1 MKQTIFENKQRA
13 EELLQEAIRIWRSSD
28 HPDQLEGIEQDPV
41 FSLLLTALAYQS
53 NELENDLDQMKSDV
67 LEEFSKMLIPYE
79 IGHAIPATAVV
90 QASLQSGI
98 PSMEITQ
105 DHVFTLT
112 DTEAH
117 FIPLLRTRVLNANIR
132 SIVRMDGR
140 RWKVSL
146 KFDGPVTD
154 LTGLSFVVK
163 NRSFKDLKV
172 TVKGQILPLV
182 SPWEF
187 SELPLSPCFDI
198 DTVLYNGSQTYNASV
213 SCLDL
218 FARQN
223 VRIYCVKSHQ
233 HRKIIPEETESVDL
247 VFEFSGIKD
256 DFVFDKDNLILNSII
271 LVNAEVRTADLSS
284 NTPIVRVAGFQ
295 SIGTEVDSTSQQFL
309 HMLRPSTD
317 QIFGQ
322 FPVEVRKMSA
332 DRFNQGRLVVLL
344 NTLISRYYTDFYAF
358 QSLREE
364 ANDKV
369 IYSLIE
375 TLTRMRDAA
384 RSNVEERIPGVY
396 LMLNPRAADFRN
408 DVSLSLSYVTTLGSA
423 VNDQLSDDSTFQPP
437 AGFSNTSVRL
447 IATPVP
453 GSDEVRDQL
462 EEASLSRYYMITNDR
477 LVTPSDMKLFCY
489 MELMTRYGITRQMV
503 KSITVSHRQQQDR
516 LQAGYE
522 ILVEILLNENAFIR
536 RGFEEK
542 IPQAETLMQAMMSV
556 RSTNIYPIQVTITID
571 KTEKSELNN

>member
-1 MKQTIFENKQRA
+1 MKQTIFENKQKA
-13 EELLQEAIRIWRSSD
+13 EELLNEAIRIWRSTD

-41 FSLLLTALAYQS
+41 FSLLLTALAYLS
-53 NELENDLDQMKSDV
+53 NELEKELDQMKTEV
-67 LEEFSKMLIPYE
+67 LDEFSQMLTPYE
-79 IGHAIPATAVV
+79 VGHAIPATAIV
-90 QASLQSGI
+90 QASLQPGL
-98 PSMEITQ
+98 SMMELTQ
-105 DHVFTLT
+105 EHIFTLT
-112 DTEAH
+112 DTEAT
-117 FIPLLRTRVLNANIR
+117 FIPLLKTRVYNASIR
-132 SIVRMDGR
+132 SVVRMDGR

-146 KFDGPVTD
+146 KFENPISE
-154 LTGLSFVVK
+154 LSGLCFVVK
-163 NRSFKDLKV
+163 NHSFKDLKV
-172 TVKGQILPLV
+172 SVKGHILPLV

-198 DTVLYNGSQTYNASV
+198 DTVLYNGNQTYNAAV

-223 VRIYCVKSHQ
+223 VRMYCVKNDKSFAA
-233 HRKIIPEETESVDL
+233 EAEAVDL

-256 DFVFDKDNLILNSII
+256 DFVFDKNNLILNSII

-284 NTPIVRVAGFQ
+284 SNPIVRVAGYQ
-295 SIGTEVDSTSQQFL
+295 SLGTEIGSASPQFL

-317 QIFGQ
+317 QIFRQ
-322 FPVEVRKMSA
+322 FPIEVRKMSA

-358 QSLREE
+358 MSLREE

-384 RSNVEERIPGVY
+384 RANAEERIPGVY

-408 DVSLSLSYVTTLGSA
+408 DVSLSLTYVTTLGSY
-423 VNDQLSDDSTFQPP
+423 VNNQLSDNSTFQPP
-437 AGFSNTSVRL
+437 AGFNNASVQL
-447 IATPVP
+447 IATPMH
-453 GSDEVRDQL
+453 GSDEVRDEL

-477 LVTPSDMKLFCY
+477 LVTPADMKLFCY
-489 MELMTRYGITRQMV
+489 TELMTRYGITRQMV
-503 KSITVSHRQQQDR
+503 KSITVSHRLQQDR
-516 LQAGYE
+516 WEAGYE
-522 ILVEILLNENAFIR
+522 ILVEIVLNENSFIR

-542 IPQAETLMQAMMSV
+542 IPQAEILMQAMMSV
-556 RSTNIYPIQVTITID
+556 RSTNIYPIQVTIMI
-571 KTEKSELNN
+571 EKSEK

>member
-53 NELENDLDQMKSDV
+53 NELENELDQMKGDV
-67 LEEFSKMLIPYE
+67 LEEFSKMLTPYE
-79 IGHAIPATAVV
+79 IGHAIPATAVI
-90 QASLQSGI
+90 QATLQSGI
-98 PSMEITQ
+98 PSMELTPE
-105 DHVFTLT
+105 HVFTLT
-112 DTEAH
+112 DTEAR
-117 FIPLLRTRVLNANIR
+117 FIPLLKTHVFNATIR

-146 KFDGPVTD
+146 KFDSPITD
-154 LTGLSFVVK
+154 LSGLSFVVK

-172 TVKGQILPLV
+172 TIKGQILPIV

-198 DTVLYNGSQTYNASV
+198 DTVLYNGSQTVNASV

-223 VRIYCVKSHQ
+223 VRMYCVKNHL
-233 HRKIIPEETESVDL
+233 HNKTLP
-247 VFEFSGIKD
+247 
-256 DFVFDKDNLILNSII
+256 
-271 LVNAEVRTADLSS
+271 AEIENIDMVADLSS
-284 NTPIVRVAGFQ
+284 STPIVRVAGFQ

-322 FPVEVRKMSA
+322 FPIEVRKMSA

-384 RSNVEERIPGVY
+384 RANAEERIPGVY

-408 DVSLSLSYVTTLGSA
+408 DISLSVSYVTTLGSA
-423 VNDQLSDDSTFQPP
+423 INGQLSDSSTFQPP
-437 AGFSNTSVRL
+437 AGFNNTSVRL

-477 LVTPSDMKLFCY
+477 LVTPADMKLFCY

-522 ILVEILLNENAFIR
+522 ILVEILLNENTFIR

-571 KTEKSELNN
+571 KSEK

>member
-53 NELENDLDQMKSDV
+53 NELENDLDQMKSEI
-67 LEEFSKMLIPYE
+67 LEEFSRMLVPYE

-90 QASLQSGI
+90 QASLQ
-98 PSMEITQ
+98 PSLSNLELTQ
-105 DHVFTLT
+105 EHIFTLA
-112 DTEAH
+112 DTEAT
-117 FIPLLRTRVLNANIR
+117 FIPLLKTRVLNVSIR

-146 KFDGPVTD
+146 KSDNPISD
-154 LTGLSFVVK
+154 LSGLSFVVK

-172 TVKGQILPLV
+172 TVKGHILPIV

-198 DTVLYNGSQTYNASV
+198 DTVLYNGTQTYNAAV

-223 VRIYCVKSHQ
+223 IRMYHVKSHQ
-233 HRKIIPEETESVDL
+233 ANKILPTETDSIDL

-271 LVNAEVRTADLSS
+271 LVNAEVHTADLTSS
-284 NTPIVRVAGFQ
+284 TPIVRVAGYQ
-295 SIGTEVDSTSQQFL
+295 SLGNEVDSSSQQFL
-309 HMLRPSTD
+309 HMLRPSSD
-317 QIFGQ
+317 QIFGH

-369 IYSLIE
+369 MYSLIE

-384 RSNVEERIPGVY
+384 RANVEERIPGVY
-396 LMLNPRAADFRN
+396 LMLNPRAADIRK
-408 DVSLSLSYVTTLGSA
+408 DVSLSLTYVTTLGSA
-423 VNDQLSDDSTFQPP
+423 INGQLSDNSTFLPP
-437 AGFSNTSVRL
+437 AGFTNNSVRQ

-477 LVTPSDMKLFCY
+477 LVTAADIKLFCY

-516 LQAGYE
+516 WEAGYE
-522 ILVEILLNENAFIR
+522 ILVEIVLNENTFIR

-542 IPQAETLMQAMMSV
+542 IPQAETLMQAMISV
-556 RSTNIYPIQVTITID
+556 RSANIYPIQVTITID
-571 KTEKSELNN
+571 KQQL

>member
-1 MKQTIFENKQRA
+1 M
-13 EELLQEAIRIWRSSD
+13 QEAIRIWRSSD

-53 NELENDLDQMKSDV
+53 NELENDLDHMKAEV
-67 LEEFSKMLIPYE
+67 LEEFSRMLVPYE
-79 IGHAIPATAVV
+79 VGHAIPATAVV
-90 QASLQSGI
+90 QATLQSGLS
-98 PSMEITQ
+98 SMELTQ
-105 DHVFTLT
+105 EHIFTLT
-112 DTEAH
+112 DTEAS
-117 FIPLLRTRVLNANIR
+117 FIPLLRTRVLNATIR

-146 KFDGPVTD
+146 KFDSPITD
-154 LTGLSFVVK
+154 LSGLCFVVK

-172 TVKGQILPLV
+172 TVKGHILPIV

-198 DTVLYNGSQTYNASV
+198 DTVLYNGTQTYNAAV

-223 VRIYCVKSHQ
+223 IRMYCVKSHQ
-233 HRKIIPEETESVDL
+233 PNKILPAETESVDL

-256 DFVFDKDNLILNSII
+256 DFVFDRDNLILNSII
-271 LVNAEVRTADLSS
+271 LVNAEVHTADLTS

-295 SIGTEVDSTSQQFL
+295 SLGSEVDSSSQQFL
-309 HMLRPSTD
+309 HMLRPSSD

-364 ANDKV
+364 ASDKV

-384 RSNVEERIPGVY
+384 RANAEERIPGVY
-396 LMLNPRAADFRN
+396 LMLNPRAADIRN
-408 DVSLSLSYVTTLGSA
+408 DVSLSLTYVTTLGSA
-423 VNDQLSDDSTFQPP
+423 INGQLSDNSTFQPP
-437 AGFSNTSVRL
+437 AGFNNASVRL
-447 IATPVP
+447 IGTPVP

-477 LVTPSDMKLFCY
+477 LVTPADMKLFCY

-516 LQAGYE
+516 WEAGYE
-522 ILVEILLNENAFIR
+522 ILVEIILNENTFIR

-542 IPQAETLMQAMMSV
+542 IPQAETLMQAMISV
-556 RSTNIYPIQVTITID
+556 RSANIYPVQVTITID
-571 KTEKSELNN
+571 KQQS

>member
-13 EELLQEAIRIWRSSD
+13 EELMQEAIRIWRSSD

-53 NELENDLDQMKSDV
+53 NELENDLDQMKAEV
-67 LEEFSKMLIPYE
+67 LEEFSRMLVPYE

-90 QASLQSGI
+90 QASLQPGLS
-98 PSMEITQ
+98 SLELTQ
-105 DHVFTLT
+105 EHIFTLT
-112 DTEAH
+112 DTEAT
-117 FIPLLRTRVLNANIR
+117 FIPLLRTRVFNATIR

-146 KFDGPVTD
+146 KSDNPISD
-154 LTGLSFVVK
+154 LSGLCFVVK

-172 TVKGQILPLV
+172 TIKGQILPIV

-198 DTVLYNGSQTYNASV
+198 DTVLYNGSQTYNAAV

-223 VRIYCVKSHQ
+223 IRMYYVKNHQ
-233 HRKIIPEETESVDL
+233 ANKILPTETESVDL

-256 DFVFDKDNLILNSII
+256 DFVFDKDNLILNSIM
-271 LVNAEVRTADLSS
+271 LVNAEVHTADLTSH
-284 NTPIVRVAGFQ
+284 TPIVRVAGYQ
-295 SIGTEVDSTSQQFL
+295 SLGNEVDSSGQQFL
-309 HMLRPSTD
+309 HMLRPSSD
-317 QIFGQ
+317 QIFSH

-369 IYSLIE
+369 MYSLIE

-384 RSNVEERIPGVY
+384 RANAEERIPGVY
-396 LMLNPRAADFRN
+396 LMLNPRATDIRN
-408 DVSLSLSYVTTLGSA
+408 DVSLSLTYVTTLGSA
-423 VNDQLSDDSTFQPP
+423 INAQLSDNSTFQPP
-437 AGFSNTSVRL
+437 AGFSNNLVRL

-462 EEASLSRYYMITNDR
+462 EEAALSRYYMITNDR
-477 LVTPSDMKLFCY
+477 LVTPADIKLFCY

-516 LQAGYE
+516 WEAGFE
-522 ILVEILLNENAFIR
+522 ILVEIILNENAFIR
-536 RGFEEK
+536 RGFEDK

-556 RSTNIYPIQVTITID
+556 RSANIYPIQVTITID
-571 KTEKSELNN
+571 KQQS

>member
-13 EELLQEAIRIWRSSD
+13 EELMQEAIRIWRSSD

-53 NELENDLDQMKSDV
+53 NELENDLDHMKAEV
-67 LEEFSKMLIPYE
+67 LEEFSRMLVPYE
-79 IGHAIPATAVV
+79 VGHAIPATAVV
-90 QASLQSGI
+90 QATLQSGLS
-98 PSMEITQ
+98 SMELTQ
-105 DHVFTLT
+105 EHIFTLT
-112 DTEAH
+112 DTEAS
-117 FIPLLRTRVLNANIR
+117 FIPLLRTRVLNATIR

-146 KFDGPVTD
+146 KFDSPITD
-154 LTGLSFVVK
+154 LSGLCFVVK

-172 TVKGQILPLV
+172 TVKGHILPIV

-198 DTVLYNGSQTYNASV
+198 DTVLYNGTQTYNAAV

-223 VRIYCVKSHQ
+223 IRMYCVKSHQ
-233 HRKIIPEETESVDL
+233 PNKILPAETESVDL

-256 DFVFDKDNLILNSII
+256 DFVFDRDNLILNSII
-271 LVNAEVRTADLSS
+271 LVNAEVHTADLTS

-295 SIGTEVDSTSQQFL
+295 SLGSEVDSSSQQFL
-309 HMLRPSTD
+309 HMLRPSSD

-364 ANDKV
+364 ASDKV

-384 RSNVEERIPGVY
+384 RANAEERIPGVY
-396 LMLNPRAADFRN
+396 LMLNPRAADIRN
-408 DVSLSLSYVTTLGSA
+408 DVSLSLTYVTTLGSA
-423 VNDQLSDDSTFQPP
+423 INGQLSDNSTFQPP
-437 AGFSNTSVRL
+437 AGFNNASVRL
-447 IATPVP
+447 IGTPVP

-477 LVTPSDMKLFCY
+477 LVTPADMMLFCY
-489 MELMTRYGITRQMV
+489 MELMTLYGITRQMV

-516 LQAGYE
+516 WEAGYE
-522 ILVEILLNENAFIR
+522 ILVEIILNENTFIR

-542 IPQAETLMQAMMSV
+542 IPQAETLMQAMISV
-556 RSTNIYPIQVTITID
+556 RSANIYPVQVTITID
-571 KTEKSELNN
+571 KQQS

>member
-1 MKQTIFENKQRA
+1 M
-13 EELLQEAIRIWRSSD
+13 QEAIRIWRSSD

-53 NELENDLDQMKSDV
+53 NELENDLDHMKAEV
-67 LEEFSKMLIPYE
+67 LEEFSRMLVPYE
-79 IGHAIPATAVV
+79 VGHAIPATAVV
-90 QASLQSGI
+90 QATLQSGLS
-98 PSMEITQ
+98 SMELTQ
-105 DHVFTLT
+105 EHIFTLT
-112 DTEAH
+112 DTEAS
-117 FIPLLRTRVLNANIR
+117 FIPLLRTRVLNATIR

-146 KFDGPVTD
+146 KFDSPITD
-154 LTGLSFVVK
+154 LSGLCFVVK

-172 TVKGQILPLV
+172 TVKGHILPIV

-198 DTVLYNGSQTYNASV
+198 DTVLYNGTQTYNAAV

-223 VRIYCVKSHQ
+223 IRMYCVKSHQ
-233 HRKIIPEETESVDL
+233 PNKILPAETESVDL

-256 DFVFDKDNLILNSII
+256 DFVFDRDNLILNSII
-271 LVNAEVRTADLSS
+271 LVNAEVHTADLTS

-295 SIGTEVDSTSQQFL
+295 SLGSEVDSSSQQFL
-309 HMLRPSTD
+309 HMLRPSSD

-364 ANDKV
+364 ASDKV

-384 RSNVEERIPGVY
+384 RANAEERIPGVY
-396 LMLNPRAADFRN
+396 LMLNPRAADIRN
-408 DVSLSLSYVTTLGSA
+408 DVSLSLTYVTTLGSA
-423 VNDQLSDDSTFQPP
+423 INGQLSDNSTFQPP
-437 AGFSNTSVRL
+437 AGFNNASVRL
-447 IATPVP
+447 IGTPVP

-477 LVTPSDMKLFCY
+477 LVTPADMKLFCY

-516 LQAGYE
+516 WEAGYE
-522 ILVEILLNENAFIR
+522 ILVEIILNENTFIR

-542 IPQAETLMQAMMSV
+542 IPQAETLMQAMISV
-556 RSTNIYPIQVTITID
+556 RSANIYPVQVTITID
-571 KTEKSELNN
+571 KQ

>member
-13 EELLQEAIRIWRSSD
+13 EELMQEAIRIWRSSD

-53 NELENDLDQMKSDV
+53 NELENDLDQMKAEV
-67 LEEFSKMLIPYE
+67 LEEFSRMLVPYE

-90 QASLQSGI
+90 QAPLQPGLSSL
-98 PSMEITQ
+98 ELTQ
-105 DHVFTLT
+105 EHIFTLT
-112 DTEAH
+112 DTEAT
-117 FIPLLRTRVLNANIR
+117 FIPLLRTRVFNATIR

-146 KFDGPVTD
+146 KSDNPISD
-154 LTGLSFVVK
+154 LSGLCFVVK

-172 TVKGQILPLV
+172 TIKGQILPIV

-198 DTVLYNGSQTYNASV
+198 DTVLYNGSQTYNAAV

-223 VRIYCVKSHQ
+223 IRMYYVKNHQ
-233 HRKIIPEETESVDL
+233 ANKILPTETESVDL

-256 DFVFDKDNLILNSII
+256 DFVFDKDNLILNSIM
-271 LVNAEVRTADLSS
+271 LVNAEVHTADLTSH
-284 NTPIVRVAGFQ
+284 TPIVRVAGFQ
-295 SIGTEVDSTSQQFL
+295 SLGNEVDSSGQQFL
-309 HMLRPSTD
+309 HMLRPSSD
-317 QIFGQ
+317 QIFSH

-369 IYSLIE
+369 MYSLIE

-384 RSNVEERIPGVY
+384 RANAEERIPGVY
-396 LMLNPRAADFRN
+396 LMLNPRATDIRN
-408 DVSLSLSYVTTLGSA
+408 DVSLSLTYVTTLGSA
-423 VNDQLSDDSTFQPP
+423 INAQLSDNSTFQPP
-437 AGFSNTSVRL
+437 AGFSNNLVRL

-462 EEASLSRYYMITNDR
+462 EEAALSRYYMITNDR
-477 LVTPSDMKLFCY
+477 LVTPADIKLFCY

-516 LQAGYE
+516 WEAGFE
-522 ILVEILLNENAFIR
+522 ILVEIILNENAFIR
-536 RGFEEK
+536 RGFEDK

-556 RSTNIYPIQVTITID
+556 RSANIYPIQVTITID
-571 KTEKSELNN
+571 KQQS

>member
-13 EELLQEAIRIWRSSD
+13 EELMREAIRIWRSSD

-53 NELENDLDQMKSDV
+53 NELENDLDQMKAEV
-67 LEEFSKMLIPYE
+67 LEEFSRMLVPYE

-90 QASLQSGI
+90 QASLQPGLS
-98 PSMEITQ
+98 SLELTQ
-105 DHVFTLT
+105 EHIFTLT
-112 DTEAH
+112 DTEAT
-117 FIPLLRTRVLNANIR
+117 FIPLLRTRVFNATIR

-146 KFDGPVTD
+146 KSDNPISD
-154 LTGLSFVVK
+154 LSGLCFVVK

-172 TVKGQILPLV
+172 TIKGQILPIV

-198 DTVLYNGSQTYNASV
+198 DTVLYNGSQTYNAAV

-223 VRIYCVKSHQ
+223 IRMYYVKNHQ
-233 HRKIIPEETESVDL
+233 ANKILPTETESVDL

-256 DFVFDKDNLILNSII
+256 DFVFDKDNLILNSIM
-271 LVNAEVRTADLSS
+271 LVNAEVHTADLTSH
-284 NTPIVRVAGFQ
+284 TPIVRVAGYQ
-295 SIGTEVDSTSQQFL
+295 SLGNEVDSSGQQFL
-309 HMLRPSTD
+309 HMLRPSSD
-317 QIFGQ
+317 QIFGN

-369 IYSLIE
+369 MYSLIE

-384 RSNVEERIPGVY
+384 RANAEERIPGVY
-396 LMLNPRAADFRN
+396 LMLNPRATDIRN
-408 DVSLSLSYVTTLGSA
+408 DVSLSLTYVTTLGSA
-423 VNDQLSDDSTFQPP
+423 INAQLSDNSTFQPP
-437 AGFSNTSVRL
+437 AGFSNNLVRL

-462 EEASLSRYYMITNDR
+462 EEAALSRYYMITNDR
-477 LVTPSDMKLFCY
+477 LVTPADIKLFCY

-516 LQAGYE
+516 WEAGFE
-522 ILVEILLNENAFIR
+522 ILVEIILNENAFIR
-536 RGFEEK
+536 RGFEDK

-556 RSTNIYPIQVTITID
+556 RSANIYPIQVTITID
-571 KTEKSELNN
+571 KQQS

>member
-13 EELLQEAIRIWRSSD
+13 EELMQEAIRIWRSSD

-53 NELENDLDQMKSDV
+53 NELENDLDHMKAEV
-67 LEEFSKMLIPYE
+67 LEEFSRMLVPYE
-79 IGHAIPATAVV
+79 VGHAIPATAVV
-90 QASLQSGI
+90 QATLQSGLS
-98 PSMEITQ
+98 SMELTQ
-105 DHVFTLT
+105 EHIFTLT
-112 DTEAH
+112 DTEAS
-117 FIPLLRTRVLNANIR
+117 FIPLLRTRVLNATIR

-146 KFDGPVTD
+146 KFDSPITD
-154 LTGLSFVVK
+154 LSGLSFVVK

-172 TVKGQILPLV
+172 TVKGHILPIV

-198 DTVLYNGSQTYNASV
+198 DTVLYNGTQTYNAAV

-223 VRIYCVKSHQ
+223 IRMYCVKSHQ
-233 HRKIIPEETESVDL
+233 PNKILPAETESVDL

-256 DFVFDKDNLILNSII
+256 DFVFDRDNLILNSII
-271 LVNAEVRTADLSS
+271 LVNAEVHTADLTS

-295 SIGTEVDSTSQQFL
+295 SLGSEVDSSSQQFL
-309 HMLRPSTD
+309 HMLRPSSD

-364 ANDKV
+364 ASDKV

-384 RSNVEERIPGVY
+384 RANAEERIPGVY
-396 LMLNPRAADFRN
+396 LMLNPRAADIRN
-408 DVSLSLSYVTTLGSA
+408 DVSLSLTYVTTLGSA
-423 VNDQLSDDSTFQPP
+423 INGQLSDNSTFQPP
-437 AGFSNTSVRL
+437 AGFNNASVRL
-447 IATPVP
+447 IGTPVP

-477 LVTPSDMKLFCY
+477 LVTPADMKLFCY

-516 LQAGYE
+516 WEAGYE
-522 ILVEILLNENAFIR
+522 ILVEIILNENTFIR

-542 IPQAETLMQAMMSV
+542 IPQAETLMQAMISV
-556 RSTNIYPIQVTITID
+556 RSANIYPVQVTITID
-571 KTEKSELNN
+571 KQ

>member
-1 MKQTIFENKQRA
+1 MK
-13 EELLQEAIRIWRSSD
+13 
-28 HPDQLEGIEQDPV
+28 G
-41 FSLLLTALAYQS
+41 
-53 NELENDLDQMKSDV
+53 DV
-67 LEEFSKMLIPYE
+67 LEEFSKMLTPYE
-79 IGHAIPATAVV
+79 IGHAIPATAVI
-90 QASLQSGI
+90 QATLQSGI
-98 PSMEITQ
+98 PSMELTPE
-105 DHVFTLT
+105 HVFTLT
-112 DTEAH
+112 DTEAR
-117 FIPLLRTRVLNANIR
+117 FIPLLKTHVFNATIR

-146 KFDGPVTD
+146 KFDSPITD
-154 LTGLSFVVK
+154 LSGLSFVVK

-172 TVKGQILPLV
+172 TIKGQILPIV

-198 DTVLYNGSQTYNASV
+198 DTVLYNGSQTVNASV

-223 VRIYCVKSHQ
+223 VRMYCVKNHL
-233 HRKIIPEETESVDL
+233 HNKTLPAEIENIDM

-271 LVNAEVRTADLSS
+271 LVNAEVHTADLSS
-284 NTPIVRVAGFQ
+284 STPIVRVAGFQ

-322 FPVEVRKMSA
+322 FPIEVRKMSA

-384 RSNVEERIPGVY
+384 RANAEERIPGVY

-408 DVSLSLSYVTTLGSA
+408 DISLSVSYVTTLGSA
-423 VNDQLSDDSTFQPP
+423 INGQLSDSSTFQPP
-437 AGFSNTSVRL
+437 AGFNNTSVRL

-477 LVTPSDMKLFCY
+477 LVTPADMKLFCY

-522 ILVEILLNENAFIR
+522 ILVEILLNENTFIR

-571 KTEKSELNN
+571 KSEK

>member
-13 EELLQEAIRIWRSSD
+13 EELMQEAIRIWRSSD

-53 NELENDLDQMKSDV
+53 NELENDLDHMKAEV
-67 LEEFSKMLIPYE
+67 LEEFSRMLVPYE
-79 IGHAIPATAVV
+79 VGHAIPATAVV
-90 QASLQSGI
+90 QATLQSGLS
-98 PSMEITQ
+98 SMELTQ
-105 DHVFTLT
+105 EHIFTLT
-112 DTEAH
+112 DTEAS
-117 FIPLLRTRVLNANIR
+117 FIPLLRTRVLNATIR

-146 KFDGPVTD
+146 KFDSPITD
-154 LTGLSFVVK
+154 LSGLCFVVK

-172 TVKGQILPLV
+172 TVKGHILPIV

-198 DTVLYNGSQTYNASV
+198 DTVLYNGTQTYNAAV

-223 VRIYCVKSHQ
+223 IRMYCVKSHQ
-233 HRKIIPEETESVDL
+233 PNKILPAETESVDL

-256 DFVFDKDNLILNSII
+256 DFVFDRDNLILNSII
-271 LVNAEVRTADLSS
+271 LVNAEVHTADLTS

-295 SIGTEVDSTSQQFL
+295 SLGSEVDSSSQQFL
-309 HMLRPSTD
+309 HMLRPSSD

-364 ANDKV
+364 ASDKV

-384 RSNVEERIPGVY
+384 RANAEERIPGVY
-396 LMLNPRAADFRN
+396 LMLNPRAADIRN
-408 DVSLSLSYVTTLGSA
+408 DVSLSLTYVTTLGSA
-423 VNDQLSDDSTFQPP
+423 INGQLSDNSTFQPP
-437 AGFSNTSVRL
+437 AGFNNASVRL
-447 IATPVP
+447 IGTPVP

-462 EEASLSRYYMITNDR
+462 
-477 LVTPSDMKLFCY
+477 LFCY

-516 LQAGYE
+516 WEAGYE
-522 ILVEILLNENAFIR
+522 ILVEIILNENTFIR

-542 IPQAETLMQAMMSV
+542 IPQAETLMQAMISV
-556 RSTNIYPIQVTITID
+556 RSANIYPVQVTITID
-571 KTEKSELNN
+571 KQQS

>member
-13 EELLQEAIRIWRSSD
+13 EELMREAIRIWRSSD

-53 NELENDLDQMKSDV
+53 NELENDLDQMKAEV
-67 LEEFSKMLIPYE
+67 LEEFSRMLVPYE

-90 QASLQSGI
+90 QASLQPGLS
-98 PSMEITQ
+98 SLELTQ
-105 DHVFTLT
+105 EHIFTLT
-112 DTEAH
+112 DTEAT
-117 FIPLLRTRVLNANIR
+117 FIPLLRTRVFNATIR
-132 SIVRMDGR
+132 SFVRMDGR

-146 KFDGPVTD
+146 KSDNPISD
-154 LTGLSFVVK
+154 LSGLCFVVK

-172 TVKGQILPLV
+172 TIKGQILPIV

-198 DTVLYNGSQTYNASV
+198 DTVLYNGSQTYNAAV

-223 VRIYCVKSHQ
+223 IRMYYVKNHQ
-233 HRKIIPEETESVDL
+233 ANKILPTETESVDL

-256 DFVFDKDNLILNSII
+256 DFVFDKDNLILNSIM
-271 LVNAEVRTADLSS
+271 LVNAEVHTADLTSH
-284 NTPIVRVAGFQ
+284 TPIVRVAGYQ
-295 SIGTEVDSTSQQFL
+295 SLGNEVDSSGQQFL
-309 HMLRPSTD
+309 HMLRPSSD
-317 QIFGQ
+317 QIFSH

-369 IYSLIE
+369 MYSLIE

-384 RSNVEERIPGVY
+384 RANAEERIPGVY
-396 LMLNPRAADFRN
+396 LMLNPRATDIRN
-408 DVSLSLSYVTTLGSA
+408 DVSLSLTYVTTLGSA
-423 VNDQLSDDSTFQPP
+423 INAQLSDNSTFQPP
-437 AGFSNTSVRL
+437 AGFSNNLVRL

-462 EEASLSRYYMITNDR
+462 EEAALSRYYMITNDR
-477 LVTPSDMKLFCY
+477 LVTPADIKLFCY

-516 LQAGYE
+516 WEAGFE
-522 ILVEILLNENAFIR
+522 ILVEIILNENAFIR
-536 RGFEEK
+536 RGFEDK

-556 RSTNIYPIQVTITID
+556 RSANIYPIQVTITID
-571 KTEKSELNN
+571 KQQS

>member
-13 EELLQEAIRIWRSSD
+13 EELMQEAIRIWRSSD

-53 NELENDLDQMKSDV
+53 NELENDLDHMKAEV
-67 LEEFSKMLIPYE
+67 LEEFSRMLVPYE
-79 IGHAIPATAVV
+79 VGHAIPATAVV
-90 QASLQSGI
+90 QATLQSGLS
-98 PSMEITQ
+98 SMELTQ
-105 DHVFTLT
+105 EHIFTLT
-112 DTEAH
+112 DTEAS
-117 FIPLLRTRVLNANIR
+117 FIPLLRTRVLNATIR

-146 KFDGPVTD
+146 KFDSPITD
-154 LTGLSFVVK
+154 LSGLCFVVK

-172 TVKGQILPLV
+172 TVKGHILPIV

-198 DTVLYNGSQTYNASV
+198 DTVLYNGTQTYNAAV

-223 VRIYCVKSHQ
+223 IRMYCVKSHQ
-233 HRKIIPEETESVDL
+233 PNKILPAETESVDL

-256 DFVFDKDNLILNSII
+256 DFVFDRDNLILNSII
-271 LVNAEVRTADLSS
+271 LVNAEVHTADLTS

-295 SIGTEVDSTSQQFL
+295 SLGSEVDSSSQQFL
-309 HMLRPSTD
+309 HMLRPSSD

-364 ANDKV
+364 ASDKV

-384 RSNVEERIPGVY
+384 RANAEERIPGVY
-396 LMLNPRAADFRN
+396 LMLNPRAADIRN
-408 DVSLSLSYVTTLGSA
+408 DVSLSLTYVTTLGSA
-423 VNDQLSDDSTFQPP
+423 INGQLSDNSTFQPP
-437 AGFSNTSVRL
+437 AGFNNASVRL
-447 IATPVP
+447 IGTPVP

-462 EEASLSRYYMITNDR
+462 EEASLSRYYMITNKEFLYNESKYCPRRSQSASDR
-477 LVTPSDMKLFCY
+477 
-489 MELMTRYGITRQMV
+489 
-503 KSITVSHRQQQDR
+503 
-516 LQAGYE
+516 
-522 ILVEILLNENAFIR
+522 R
-536 RGFEEK
+536 R
-542 IPQAETLMQAMMSV
+542 P
-556 RSTNIYPIQVTITID
+556 
-571 KTEKSELNN
+571 

>member
-13 EELLQEAIRIWRSSD
+13 EELMQEAIRIWRSSD

-53 NELENDLDQMKSDV
+53 NELENDLDQMKAEV
-67 LEEFSKMLIPYE
+67 LEEFSRMLVPYE

-90 QASLQSGI
+90 QAPLQPGLSSL
-98 PSMEITQ
+98 ELTQ
-105 DHVFTLT
+105 EHIFTLT
-112 DTEAH
+112 DTEAT
-117 FIPLLRTRVLNANIR
+117 FIPLLRTRVFNATIR

-146 KFDGPVTD
+146 KFDNPISD
-154 LTGLSFVVK
+154 LSGLCFVVK

-172 TVKGQILPLV
+172 TIKGQILPIV

-198 DTVLYNGSQTYNASV
+198 DTVLYNGSQTYNAAV

-223 VRIYCVKSHQ
+223 IRMYYVKNHQ
-233 HRKIIPEETESVDL
+233 ANKILPTETESVDL

-256 DFVFDKDNLILNSII
+256 DFVFDKDNLILNSIM
-271 LVNAEVRTADLSS
+271 LVNAEVHTADLTSH
-284 NTPIVRVAGFQ
+284 TPIVRVAGFQ
-295 SIGTEVDSTSQQFL
+295 SLGNEVDSSGQQFL
-309 HMLRPSTD
+309 HMLRPSSD
-317 QIFGQ
+317 QIFSH

-369 IYSLIE
+369 MYSLIE

-384 RSNVEERIPGVY
+384 RANAEERIPGVY
-396 LMLNPRAADFRN
+396 LMLNPRATDIRN
-408 DVSLSLSYVTTLGSA
+408 DVSLSLTYVTTLGSA
-423 VNDQLSDDSTFQPP
+423 INAQLSDNSTFQPP
-437 AGFSNTSVRL
+437 AGFSNNLVRL

-462 EEASLSRYYMITNDR
+462 EEAALSRYYMITNDR
-477 LVTPSDMKLFCY
+477 LVTPADIKLFCY

-516 LQAGYE
+516 WEAGFE
-522 ILVEILLNENAFIR
+522 ILVEIILNENAFIR
-536 RGFEEK
+536 RGFEDK

-556 RSTNIYPIQVTITID
+556 RSANIYPIQVTITID
-571 KTEKSELNN
+571 KQQS

>member
-13 EELLQEAIRIWRSSD
+13 EELMQEAIRIWRSSD

-53 NELENDLDQMKSDV
+53 NELENDLDHMKAEV
-67 LEEFSKMLIPYE
+67 LEEFSRMLVPYE
-79 IGHAIPATAVV
+79 VGHAIPATAVV
-90 QASLQSGI
+90 QATLQSGLS
-98 PSMEITQ
+98 SMELTQ
-105 DHVFTLT
+105 EHIFTLT
-112 DTEAH
+112 DTEAS
-117 FIPLLRTRVLNANIR
+117 FIPLLRTRVLNATIR

-146 KFDGPVTD
+146 KFDSPITD
-154 LTGLSFVVK
+154 LSGLCFVVK

-172 TVKGQILPLV
+172 TVKGHILPIV

-198 DTVLYNGSQTYNASV
+198 DTVLYNGTQTYNAAV

-223 VRIYCVKSHQ
+223 IRMYCVKSHQ
-233 HRKIIPEETESVDL
+233 PNKILPAETESVDL

-256 DFVFDKDNLILNSII
+256 AFVFDRDNLILNSII
-271 LVNAEVRTADLSS
+271 LVNAEVHTADLTS

-295 SIGTEVDSTSQQFL
+295 SLGSEVDSSSQQFL
-309 HMLRPSTD
+309 HMLRPSSD

-364 ANDKV
+364 ASDKV

-384 RSNVEERIPGVY
+384 RANAEERIPGVY
-396 LMLNPRAADFRN
+396 LMLNPRAADIRN
-408 DVSLSLSYVTTLGSA
+408 DVSLSLTYVTTLGSA
-423 VNDQLSDDSTFQPP
+423 INGQLSDNSTFQPP
-437 AGFSNTSVRL
+437 AGFNNASVRL
-447 IATPVP
+447 IGTPVP

-477 LVTPSDMKLFCY
+477 LVTPADMKLFCY

-516 LQAGYE
+516 WEAGYE
-522 ILVEILLNENAFIR
+522 ILVEIILNENTFIR

-542 IPQAETLMQAMMSV
+542 IPQAETLMQAMISV
-556 RSTNIYPIQVTITID
+556 RSANIYPVQVTITID
-571 KTEKSELNN
+571 KQQS

>member
-13 EELLQEAIRIWRSSD
+13 EELMQEAIRIWRSSD

-53 NELENDLDQMKSDV
+53 NELENDLDHMKAEV
-67 LEEFSKMLIPYE
+67 LEEFSRMLVPYE
-79 IGHAIPATAVV
+79 VGHAIPATAVV
-90 QASLQSGI
+90 QATLQSGLS
-98 PSMEITQ
+98 SMELTQ
-105 DHVFTLT
+105 EHIFTLT
-112 DTEAH
+112 DTEAS
-117 FIPLLRTRVLNANIR
+117 FIPLLRTRVLNATIR

-146 KFDGPVTD
+146 KFDSPITD
-154 LTGLSFVVK
+154 LSGLCFVVK

-172 TVKGQILPLV
+172 TVKGHILPIV

-198 DTVLYNGSQTYNASV
+198 DTVLYNGTQTYNAAV

-223 VRIYCVKSHQ
+223 IRMYCVKSHQ
-233 HRKIIPEETESVDL
+233 PNKILPAETESVDL

-256 DFVFDKDNLILNSII
+256 DFVFDRDNLILNSII
-271 LVNAEVRTADLSS
+271 LVNAEVHTADLTS

-295 SIGTEVDSTSQQFL
+295 SLGSEVDSSSQQFL
-309 HMLRPSTD
+309 HMLRPSSD

-364 ANDKV
+364 ASDKV

-384 RSNVEERIPGVY
+384 RANAEERIPGVY
-396 LMLNPRAADFRN
+396 LMLNPRAADIRN
-408 DVSLSLSYVTTLGSA
+408 DVSLSLTYVTTLGSA
-423 VNDQLSDDSTFQPP
+423 INGQLSDNSTFQPP
-437 AGFSNTSVRL
+437 AGFNNASVRL
-447 IATPVP
+447 IGTPVP

-477 LVTPSDMKLFCY
+477 LVTPADMKLFCY

-516 LQAGYE
+516 WEAGYE
-522 ILVEILLNENAFIR
+522 ILVEIILNENTFIR

-542 IPQAETLMQAMMSV
+542 IPQAETLMQAMISV
-556 RSTNIYPIQVTITID
+556 RSANIYPIQVTITID
-571 KTEKSELNN
+571 KQQS

>member
-13 EELLQEAIRIWRSSD
+13 EELMLEAIRIWRSSD

-53 NELENDLDQMKSDV
+53 NELENDLDQMKAEV
-67 LEEFSKMLIPYE
+67 LEEFSRMLVPYE

-90 QASLQSGI
+90 QAPLQPGLSSL
-98 PSMEITQ
+98 ELTQ
-105 DHVFTLT
+105 EHIFTLT
-112 DTEAH
+112 DTEAT
-117 FIPLLRTRVLNANIR
+117 FIPLLRTRVFNATIR

-146 KFDGPVTD
+146 KFDNPISD
-154 LTGLSFVVK
+154 LSGLCFVVK

-172 TVKGQILPLV
+172 TIKGQILPIV

-198 DTVLYNGSQTYNASV
+198 DTVLYNGSQTYNAAV

-223 VRIYCVKSHQ
+223 IRMYYVKNHQ
-233 HRKIIPEETESVDL
+233 ANKILPTETESVDL

-256 DFVFDKDNLILNSII
+256 DFVFDKDNLILNSIM
-271 LVNAEVRTADLSS
+271 LVNAEVHTADLTSH
-284 NTPIVRVAGFQ
+284 TPIVRVAGFQ
-295 SIGTEVDSTSQQFL
+295 SLGNEVDSSGQQFL
-309 HMLRPSTD
+309 HMLRPSSD
-317 QIFGQ
+317 QIFSH

-369 IYSLIE
+369 MYSLIE

-384 RSNVEERIPGVY
+384 RANAEERIPGVY
-396 LMLNPRAADFRN
+396 LMLNPRATDIRN
-408 DVSLSLSYVTTLGSA
+408 DVSLSLTYVTTLGSA
-423 VNDQLSDDSTFQPP
+423 INAQLSDNSTFQPP
-437 AGFSNTSVRL
+437 AGFSNNLVRL

-462 EEASLSRYYMITNDR
+462 EEAALSRYYMITNDR
-477 LVTPSDMKLFCY
+477 LVTPADIKLFCY

-516 LQAGYE
+516 WEAGFE
-522 ILVEILLNENAFIR
+522 ILVEIILNENAFIR
-536 RGFEEK
+536 RGFEDK

-556 RSTNIYPIQVTITID
+556 RSANIYPIQVTITID
-571 KTEKSELNN
+571 KQQS

>member
-1 MKQTIFENKQRA
+1 M
-13 EELLQEAIRIWRSSD
+13 
-28 HPDQLEGIEQDPV
+28 
-41 FSLLLTALAYQS
+41 
-53 NELENDLDQMKSDV
+53 
-67 LEEFSKMLIPYE
+67 
-79 IGHAIPATAVV
+79 
-90 QASLQSGI
+90 
-98 PSMEITQ
+98 
-105 DHVFTLT
+105 
-112 DTEAH
+112 
-117 FIPLLRTRVLNANIR
+117 
-132 SIVRMDGR
+132 
-140 RWKVSL
+140 
-146 KFDGPVTD
+146 
-154 LTGLSFVVK
+154 VK

-172 TVKGQILPLV
+172 TVKGHILPIV

-198 DTVLYNGSQTYNASV
+198 DTVLYNGTQTYNAAV

-223 VRIYCVKSHQ
+223 IRMYCVKSHQ
-233 HRKIIPEETESVDL
+233 PNKILPAETESVDL

-256 DFVFDKDNLILNSII
+256 DFVFDRDNLILNSII
-271 LVNAEVRTADLSS
+271 LVNAEVHTADLTS

-295 SIGTEVDSTSQQFL
+295 SLGSEVDSSSQQFL
-309 HMLRPSTD
+309 HMLRPSSD

-364 ANDKV
+364 ASDKV

-384 RSNVEERIPGVY
+384 RANAEERIPGVY
-396 LMLNPRAADFRN
+396 LMLNPRAADIRN
-408 DVSLSLSYVTTLGSA
+408 DVSLSLTYVTTLGSA
-423 VNDQLSDDSTFQPP
+423 INGQLSDNSTFQPP
-437 AGFSNTSVRL
+437 AGFNNASVRL
-447 IATPVP
+447 IGTPVP

-477 LVTPSDMKLFCY
+477 LVTPADMKLFCY

-516 LQAGYE
+516 WEAGYE
-522 ILVEILLNENAFIR
+522 ILVEIILNENTFIR

-542 IPQAETLMQAMMSV
+542 IPQAETLMQAMISV
-556 RSTNIYPIQVTITID
+556 RSANIYPVQVTITID
-571 KTEKSELNN
+571 KQQS

>member
-13 EELLQEAIRIWRSSD
+13 EELMQEAIRIWRR
-28 HPDQLEGIEQDPV
+28 
-41 FSLLLTALAYQS
+41 ALAYQS
-53 NELENDLDQMKSDV
+53 NELENELDHMKSEV
-67 LEEFSKMLIPYE
+67 LEEFSRMLVPYE
-79 IGHAIPATAVV
+79 VGHAIPATAVI
-90 QASLQSGI
+90 QATLQ
-98 PSMEITQ
+98 PNLPHLELTQ
-105 DHVFTLT
+105 EHVFTLT
-112 DTEAH
+112 DTESS
-117 FIPLLRTRVLNANIR
+117 FIPLLKTRVLNVTIR

-146 KFDGPVTD
+146 KSDI
-154 LTGLSFVVK
+154 
-163 NRSFKDLKV
+163 
-172 TVKGQILPLV
+172 KGQILPIV

-198 DTVLYNGSQTYNASV
+198 DTVLYNGNQTYNAAV

-223 VRIYCVKSHQ
+223 VRMYCVKSLSH
-233 HRKIIPEETESVDL
+233 KILPAETDSVDL

-271 LVNAEVRTADLSS
+271 LVNAEVHTADLSS
-284 NTPIVRVAGFQ
+284 ATPIVRVAGYQ
-295 SIGTEVDSTSQQFL
+295 SLGNEVDSSSQQFL

-317 QIFGQ
+317 QIFGH
-322 FPVEVRKMSA
+322 FPVEVRKMA
-332 DRFNQGRLVVLL
+332 TDRFNQGRLVVLL
-344 NTLISRYYTDFYAF
+344 NSLISHYYTDFYAF

-384 RSNVEERIPGVY
+384 RANAEERIPGVY
-396 LMLNPRAADFRN
+396 LMLNPRAADIRN
-408 DVSLSLSYVTTLGSA
+408 DVSLSLTYVTTSGSA
-423 VNDQLSDDSTFQPP
+423 INAQLSDSSTFQPP
-437 AGFSNTSVRL
+437 AGFNNNSVRL

-462 EEASLSRYYMITNDR
+462 EEATLSRYYMITNDR
-477 LVTPSDMKLFCY
+477 LVTPADIKLFCY
-489 MELMTRYGITRQMV
+489 TELMTRYGITRQMV
-503 KSITVSHRQQQDR
+503 KSITVSHRQQQER
-516 LQAGYE
+516 WEAGYE
-522 ILVEILLNENAFIR
+522 ILVEIILNENTFIR

-542 IPQAETLMQAMMSV
+542 IPQAETLMQAMISV
-556 RSTNIYPIQVTITID
+556 RSANIYPIQVTIAID
-571 KTEKSELNN
+571 KQQS

>member
-13 EELLQEAIRIWRSSD
+13 EELMQEAIRIWRSSD

-53 NELENDLDQMKSDV
+53 NELENDLDHMKAEV
-67 LEEFSKMLIPYE
+67 LEEFSRMLVPYE
-79 IGHAIPATAVV
+79 VGHAIPATAVV
-90 QASLQSGI
+90 QATLQSGLS
-98 PSMEITQ
+98 SMELTQ
-105 DHVFTLT
+105 EHIFTLT
-112 DTEAH
+112 DTEAS
-117 FIPLLRTRVLNANIR
+117 FIPLLRTRVLNAAIR

-146 KFDGPVTD
+146 KFDSPITD
-154 LTGLSFVVK
+154 LSGLCFVVK

-172 TVKGQILPLV
+172 TVKGHILPIV

-198 DTVLYNGSQTYNASV
+198 DTVLYNGTQTYNAAV

-223 VRIYCVKSHQ
+223 IRMYCVKSHQ
-233 HRKIIPEETESVDL
+233 PNKILPAETESVDL

-256 DFVFDKDNLILNSII
+256 DFVFDRDNLILNSII
-271 LVNAEVRTADLSS
+271 LVNAEVHTADLTS

-295 SIGTEVDSTSQQFL
+295 SLGSEVDSSSQQFL
-309 HMLRPSTD
+309 HMLRPSSD

-364 ANDKV
+364 ASDKV
-369 IYSLIE
+369 MYSLIE

-384 RSNVEERIPGVY
+384 RANAEERIPGVY
-396 LMLNPRAADFRN
+396 LMLNPRAADIRN
-408 DVSLSLSYVTTLGSA
+408 DVSLSLTYVTTLGSA
-423 VNDQLSDDSTFQPP
+423 INGQLSDNSTFQPP
-437 AGFSNTSVRL
+437 AGFNNASVRL

-477 LVTPSDMKLFCY
+477 LVTPADMKLFCY

-516 LQAGYE
+516 WEAGYE
-522 ILVEILLNENAFIR
+522 ILVEIILNENTFIR

-542 IPQAETLMQAMMSV
+542 IPQAETLMQAMISV
-556 RSTNIYPIQVTITID
+556 RSANIYPVQVTITID
-571 KTEKSELNN
+571 KQ

>member
-13 EELLQEAIRIWRSSD
+13 EELMQEALRIWRGSD

-53 NELENDLDQMKSDV
+53 NELENELDQMKADV
-67 LEEFSKMLIPYE
+67 QEEFSRMLVPYE
-79 IGHAIPATAVV
+79 VGHAIPATAVV
-90 QASLQSGI
+90 QVALQPGI
-98 PSMEITQ
+98 SSMELTQ
-105 DHVFTLT
+105 DHMFTLT
-112 DTEAH
+112 DTEAT
-117 FIPLLRTRVLNANIR
+117 FIPLLRTRVINAAIR
-132 SIVRMDGR
+132 SIIRMDGR

-146 KFDGPVTD
+146 RFDGPVTD
-154 LTGLSFVVK
+154 LSGLCFVVK

-198 DTVLYNGSQTYNASV
+198 DTVLYNGSMTYNAAV
-213 SCLDL
+213 TCLDL

-223 VRIYCVKSHQ
+223 VRMYCVKSHQ
-233 HRKIIPEETESVDL
+233 YKKILPVEVESVDM

-256 DFVFDKDNLILNSII
+256 DFVFDKDNLLLNSVV
-271 LVNAEVRTADLSS
+271 LVNAEVHTADLSS
-284 NTPIVRVAGFQ
+284 NTPIVRVAGYQ
-295 SIGTEVDSTSQQFL
+295 SLGAEVDSASQQFL
-309 HMLRPSTD
+309 HMLRPNTD

-322 FPVEVRKMSA
+322 FPVEVRKMGA

-384 RSNVEERIPGVY
+384 RSNAEERIPGVY
-396 LMLNPRAADFRN
+396 LMLNPRAADIRN
-408 DVSLSLSYVTTLGSA
+408 DVSLSLTYVTTMGSA
-423 VNDQLSDDSTFQPP
+423 INGQLSDSSTFQPP
-437 AGFSNTSVRL
+437 AGFNNTSVKQ
-447 IATPVP
+447 IATPLP
-453 GSDEVRDQL
+453 GSDEVRDQI

-477 LVTPSDMKLFCY
+477 LVTPADMKLFCY
-489 MELMTRYGITRQMV
+489 TELMTRYGITRQMV

-516 LQAGYE
+516 WEAGYE
-522 ILVEILLNENAFIR
+522 ILVEILLNENTFIR

-542 IPQAETLMQAMMSV
+542 IPMAETLMQAMMSV
-556 RSTNIYPIQVTITID
+556 RSANIYPIQVTITID
-571 KTEKSELNN
+571 KQQS

>member
-13 EELLQEAIRIWRSSD
+13 EELMQEAIRIWRSSD

-53 NELENDLDQMKSDV
+53 NELENDLDHMKAEV
-67 LEEFSKMLIPYE
+67 LEEFSRMLVPYE
-79 IGHAIPATAVV
+79 VGHAIPATAVV
-90 QASLQSGI
+90 QATLQSGLS
-98 PSMEITQ
+98 SMELTQ
-105 DHVFTLT
+105 EHIFTLT
-112 DTEAH
+112 DTEAS
-117 FIPLLRTRVLNANIR
+117 FIPLLRTRVLNATIR

-146 KFDGPVTD
+146 KFDSPITD
-154 LTGLSFVVK
+154 LSGLSFVVK

-172 TVKGQILPLV
+172 TVKGHILPIV

-198 DTVLYNGSQTYNASV
+198 DTVLYNGTQTYNAAV

-223 VRIYCVKSHQ
+223 IRMYCVKSHQ
-233 HRKIIPEETESVDL
+233 PNKILPAETESVDL

-256 DFVFDKDNLILNSII
+256 DFVFDRDNLILNSII
-271 LVNAEVRTADLSS
+271 LVNAEVHTADLTS

-295 SIGTEVDSTSQQFL
+295 SLGSEVDSSSQQFL
-309 HMLRPSTD
+309 HMLRPSSD

-364 ANDKV
+364 ASDKV

-384 RSNVEERIPGVY
+384 RANAEERIPGVY
-396 LMLNPRAADFRN
+396 LMLNPRAADIRN
-408 DVSLSLSYVTTLGSA
+408 DVSLSLTYVTTLGSA
-423 VNDQLSDDSTFQPP
+423 INGQLSDNSTFQPP
-437 AGFSNTSVRL
+437 AGFNNASVRL
-447 IATPVP
+447 IGTPVP

-477 LVTPSDMKLFCY
+477 LVTPADMKLFCY

-516 LQAGYE
+516 WEAGYE
-522 ILVEILLNENAFIR
+522 ILVEIILNENTFIR

-542 IPQAETLMQAMMSV
+542 IPQAETLMQAMISV
-556 RSTNIYPIQVTITID
+556 RSANIYPIQVTITID
-571 KTEKSELNN
+571 KQQS

>member
-13 EELLQEAIRIWRSSD
+13 EELMQEAIRIWRSSD

-53 NELENDLDQMKSDV
+53 NELENDLDHMKAEV
-67 LEEFSKMLIPYE
+67 LEEFSRMLVPYE
-79 IGHAIPATAVV
+79 VGHAIPATAVV
-90 QASLQSGI
+90 QATLQSGLS
-98 PSMEITQ
+98 SMELTQ
-105 DHVFTLT
+105 EHIFTLT
-112 DTEAH
+112 DTEAS
-117 FIPLLRTRVLNANIR
+117 FIPLLRTRVLNATIR

-146 KFDGPVTD
+146 KFDSPITD
-154 LTGLSFVVK
+154 LSGLCFVVK
-163 NRSFKDLKV
+163 NGSFKDLKV
-172 TVKGQILPLV
+172 TVKGHILPIV

-198 DTVLYNGSQTYNASV
+198 DTVLYNGTQTYNAAV

-223 VRIYCVKSHQ
+223 IRMYCVKSHQ
-233 HRKIIPEETESVDL
+233 PNKILPAETESVDL

-256 DFVFDKDNLILNSII
+256 DFVFDRDNLILNSII
-271 LVNAEVRTADLSS
+271 LVNAEVHTADLTS

-295 SIGTEVDSTSQQFL
+295 SLGSEVDSSSQQFL
-309 HMLRPSTD
+309 HMLRPSSD

-364 ANDKV
+364 ASDKV

-384 RSNVEERIPGVY
+384 RANAEERIPGVY
-396 LMLNPRAADFRN
+396 LMLNPRAADIRN
-408 DVSLSLSYVTTLGSA
+408 DVSLSLTYVTTLGSA
-423 VNDQLSDDSTFQPP
+423 INGQLSDNSTFQPP
-437 AGFSNTSVRL
+437 AGFNNASVRL
-447 IATPVP
+447 IGTPVP

-477 LVTPSDMKLFCY
+477 LVTPADMKLFCY

-522 ILVEILLNENAFIR
+522 ILVEILLNENTFIR

-542 IPQAETLMQAMMSV
+542 IPQAEMLMQAMMSV

-571 KTEKSELNN
+571 KSEK

>member
-13 EELLQEAIRIWRSSD
+13 EELMQEAIRIWRSSD

-53 NELENDLDQMKSDV
+53 NELENDLDHMKAEV
-67 LEEFSKMLIPYE
+67 LEEFSRMLVPYE
-79 IGHAIPATAVV
+79 VGHAIPATAVV
-90 QASLQSGI
+90 QATLQSGLS
-98 PSMEITQ
+98 SMELTQ
-105 DHVFTLT
+105 EHIFTLT
-112 DTEAH
+112 DTEAS
-117 FIPLLRTRVLNANIR
+117 FIPLLRTRVLNATIR

-146 KFDGPVTD
+146 KFDSPITN
-154 LTGLSFVVK
+154 LSGLCFVVK

-172 TVKGQILPLV
+172 TVKGHILPIV

-198 DTVLYNGSQTYNASV
+198 DTVLYNGTQTYNAAV

-223 VRIYCVKSHQ
+223 IRMYCVKSHQ
-233 HRKIIPEETESVDL
+233 PNKILPAETESVDL

-256 DFVFDKDNLILNSII
+256 DFVFDRDNLILNSII
-271 LVNAEVRTADLSS
+271 LVNAEVHTADLTS

-295 SIGTEVDSTSQQFL
+295 SLGSEVDSSSQQFL
-309 HMLRPSTD
+309 HMLRPSSD

-364 ANDKV
+364 ASDKV

-384 RSNVEERIPGVY
+384 RANAEERIPGVY
-396 LMLNPRAADFRN
+396 LMLNPRAADIRN
-408 DVSLSLSYVTTLGSA
+408 DVSLSLTYVTTLGSA
-423 VNDQLSDDSTFQPP
+423 INGQLSDNSTFQPP
-437 AGFSNTSVRL
+437 AGFNNASVRL
-447 IATPVP
+447 IGTPVP

-477 LVTPSDMKLFCY
+477 LVTPADMKLFCY

-516 LQAGYE
+516 WEAGYE
-522 ILVEILLNENAFIR
+522 ILVEIILNENTFIR

-542 IPQAETLMQAMMSV
+542 IPQAETLMQAMISV
-556 RSTNIYPIQVTITID
+556 RSANIYPVQVTITID
-571 KTEKSELNN
+571 KQQS

>member
-53 NELENDLDQMKSDV
+53 NELENDLDQMKNDV
-67 LEEFSKMLIPYE
+67 LEEFSQMLIPYE

-98 PSMEITQ
+98 SSMDLTQ

-146 KFDGPVTD
+146 KFDGPIAD
-154 LTGLSFVVK
+154 LTGFCFVVK

-198 DTVLYNGSQTYNASV
+198 DTVLYNGSQTINASV

-223 VRIYCVKSHQ
+223 VRIYCVKGNLHN
-233 HRKIIPEETESVDL
+233 KILPIEVESIDM

-271 LVNAEVRTADLSS
+271 LVNAEVHTAELSS
-284 NTPIVRVAGFQ
+284 STPIVRVAGFQ

-384 RSNVEERIPGVY
+384 RANVEERIPGVY

-423 VNDQLSDDSTFQPP
+423 VNGQLSDNSTFQPP
-437 AGFSNTSVRL
+437 AGFNNTSVRL

-477 LVTPSDMKLFCY
+477 LVTPADMKLFCY

-571 KTEKSELNN
+571 KSVK

>member
-13 EELLQEAIRIWRSSD
+13 EELMQEAIRIWRSSD

-53 NELENDLDQMKSDV
+53 NELENDLDHMKAEV
-67 LEEFSKMLIPYE
+67 LEEFSRMLVPYE
-79 IGHAIPATAVV
+79 VGHAIPATAVV
-90 QASLQSGI
+90 QATLQSGLS
-98 PSMEITQ
+98 SMELTQ
-105 DHVFTLT
+105 EHIFTLT
-112 DTEAH
+112 DTEAS
-117 FIPLLRTRVLNANIR
+117 FIPLLRTRVLNAAIR

-146 KFDGPVTD
+146 KFDSPITD
-154 LTGLSFVVK
+154 LSGLCFVVK

-172 TVKGQILPLV
+172 TVKGHILPIV

-198 DTVLYNGSQTYNASV
+198 DTVLYNGTQTYNAAV

-223 VRIYCVKSHQ
+223 IRMYCVKSHQ
-233 HRKIIPEETESVDL
+233 PNKILPAETESIDL
-247 VFEFSGIKD
+247 VFEFSGIKE
-256 DFVFDKDNLILNSII
+256 DFVFDRDNLILNSII
-271 LVNAEVRTADLSS
+271 LVNAEVHTADLTS

-295 SIGTEVDSTSQQFL
+295 SLGSEVDSSSQQFL
-309 HMLRPSTD
+309 HMLRPSSD

-364 ANDKV
+364 ASDKV

-384 RSNVEERIPGVY
+384 RANAEERIPGVY
-396 LMLNPRAADFRN
+396 LMLNPRAADIRN
-408 DVSLSLSYVTTLGSA
+408 DVSLSLTYVTTLGSA
-423 VNDQLSDDSTFQPP
+423 INGQLSDNSTFQPP
-437 AGFSNTSVRL
+437 AGFNNASVRL
-447 IATPVP
+447 IGTPVP

-477 LVTPSDMKLFCY
+477 LVTPADMKLFCY

-516 LQAGYE
+516 WEAGYE
-522 ILVEILLNENAFIR
+522 ILVEIILNENTFIR

-542 IPQAETLMQAMMSV
+542 IPQAETLMQAMISV
-556 RSTNIYPIQVTITID
+556 RSANIYPVQVTITID
-571 KTEKSELNN
+571 KQ

>member
-13 EELLQEAIRIWRSSD
+13 EELMQEAIRIWRSSD

-53 NELENDLDQMKSDV
+53 NELENDLDHMKAEV
-67 LEEFSKMLIPYE
+67 LEEFSRMLVPYE
-79 IGHAIPATAVV
+79 VGHAIPATAVV
-90 QASLQSGI
+90 QATLQSGLS
-98 PSMEITQ
+98 SMELTQ
-105 DHVFTLT
+105 EHIFTLT
-112 DTEAH
+112 DTEAS
-117 FIPLLRTRVLNANIR
+117 FIPLLRTRVLNATIR

-146 KFDGPVTD
+146 KFDSPITD
-154 LTGLSFVVK
+154 LSGLCFVVK

-172 TVKGQILPLV
+172 TVKGHILPIV

-198 DTVLYNGSQTYNASV
+198 DTVLYNGTQTYNAAV

-223 VRIYCVKSHQ
+223 IRMYCVKSHQ
-233 HRKIIPEETESVDL
+233 PNKILPAETESVDL

-256 DFVFDKDNLILNSII
+256 DFVFDRDNLILNSII
-271 LVNAEVRTADLSS
+271 LVNAEVHTADLTS

-295 SIGTEVDSTSQQFL
+295 SLGSEVDSSSQQFL
-309 HMLRPSTD
+309 HMLRPSSD

-364 ANDKV
+364 ASDKV

-384 RSNVEERIPGVY
+384 RANAEERIPGVY
-396 LMLNPRAADFRN
+396 LMLNPRAADIRN
-408 DVSLSLSYVTTLGSA
+408 DVSLSLTYVTTLGSA
-423 VNDQLSDDSTFQPP
+423 INGQLSDNSTFQPP
-437 AGFSNTSVRL
+437 AGFNNASVRL
-447 IATPVP
+447 IGTPVP

-477 LVTPSDMKLFCY
+477 LVTPADMKLFCY

-516 LQAGYE
+516 WEAGYE
-522 ILVEILLNENAFIR
+522 ILVEIILNENTFIR

-542 IPQAETLMQAMMSV
+542 IPQAETLMQAMISV
-556 RSTNIYPIQVTITID
+556 RSANIYPVQVTITID
-571 KTEKSELNN
+571 KQQS

>member
-13 EELLQEAIRIWRSSD
+13 EELMQEAIRIWRSSD

-53 NELENDLDQMKSDV
+53 NELENDLDQMKSEI
-67 LEEFSKMLIPYE
+67 LEEFSRMLVPYE

-90 QASLQSGI
+90 QATLQPSLSYL
-98 PSMEITQ
+98 ELTQ
-105 DHVFTLT
+105 EHIFTLS
-112 DTEAH
+112 DTEAT
-117 FIPLLRTRVLNANIR
+117 FIPLLRTRVLNATIS

-146 KFDGPVTD
+146 KSDNPISD
-154 LTGLSFVVK
+154 LSGLSFVVK

-172 TVKGQILPLV
+172 TVKGHILPIV
-182 SPWEF
+182 NPWEF

-198 DTVLYNGSQTYNASV
+198 DTVLYNGTQTYNAAV

-223 VRIYCVKSHQ
+223 IRMYHVKSHQ
-233 HRKIIPEETESVDL
+233 ANKILPTETESIDL

-256 DFVFDKDNLILNSII
+256 DFVLDKDNLIFNSII
-271 LVNAEVRTADLSS
+271 LVNAEVHTADLTS
-284 NTPIVRVAGFQ
+284 NTPIVRVAGYQ
-295 SIGTEVDSTSQQFL
+295 SLGNEVDSSSQQFL
-309 HMLRPSTD
+309 HMLRPSSD
-317 QIFGQ
+317 QIFGH

-369 IYSLIE
+369 MYSLIE

-384 RSNVEERIPGVY
+384 RANAEERIPGVY
-396 LMLNPRAADFRN
+396 LMLNPRAADIRN
-408 DVSLSLSYVTTLGSA
+408 DVSLSLTYVTTLGSA
-423 VNDQLSDDSTFQPP
+423 INGQLSDNSTFQPP
-437 AGFSNTSVRL
+437 AGFSTNSVRL

-477 LVTPSDMKLFCY
+477 LVTAADIKLFCY

-516 LQAGYE
+516 WAAGYE
-522 ILVEILLNENAFIR
+522 ILVEIILNENTFIR

-542 IPQAETLMQAMMSV
+542 IPQAEMLMQAMMSV
-556 RSTNIYPIQVTITID
+556 RSANIYPIQVTITID
-571 KTEKSELNN
+571 KQQS

>member
-13 EELLQEAIRIWRSSD
+13 EELMQEAIRIWRSSD

-53 NELENDLDQMKSDV
+53 NELENDLDHMKAEV
-67 LEEFSKMLIPYE
+67 LEEFSRMLVPYE
-79 IGHAIPATAVV
+79 VGHAIPATAVV
-90 QASLQSGI
+90 QATLQSGLS
-98 PSMEITQ
+98 SMELTQ
-105 DHVFTLT
+105 EHIFTLT
-112 DTEAH
+112 DTEAS
-117 FIPLLRTRVLNANIR
+117 FIPLLRTRVLNATIR

-146 KFDGPVTD
+146 KFDSPITD
-154 LTGLSFVVK
+154 LSGLCFVVK

-172 TVKGQILPLV
+172 TVKGHILPIV

-198 DTVLYNGSQTYNASV
+198 DTVLYNGTQTYNAAV

-223 VRIYCVKSHQ
+223 IRMYCVKSHQ
-233 HRKIIPEETESVDL
+233 PNKILPAETESVDL

-256 DFVFDKDNLILNSII
+256 DFVFDRDNLILNSII
-271 LVNAEVRTADLSS
+271 LVNAEVHTADLTS

-295 SIGTEVDSTSQQFL
+295 SLGSEVDSSSQQFL
-309 HMLRPSTD
+309 HMLRPSSD

-364 ANDKV
+364 ASDKV

-384 RSNVEERIPGVY
+384 RANAEERIPGVY
-396 LMLNPRAADFRN
+396 LMLNPRAADIRN
-408 DVSLSLSYVTTLGSA
+408 DVSLSLTYVTTLGSA
-423 VNDQLSDDSTFQPP
+423 INGQLSDNSTFQPP
-437 AGFSNTSVRL
+437 AGFNNASVRL
-447 IATPVP
+447 IGTPVP

-477 LVTPSDMKLFCY
+477 LVTPADMKLFCY

-522 ILVEILLNENAFIR
+522 ILVEILLNENTFIR

-542 IPQAETLMQAMMSV
+542 IPQAEMLMQAMMSV

-571 KTEKSELNN
+571 KSEK

>member
-13 EELLQEAIRIWRSSD
+13 EELMQEAIRIWRSSD

-53 NELENDLDQMKSDV
+53 NELENDLDQMKAEV
-67 LEEFSKMLIPYE
+67 LEEFSRMLVPYE

-90 QASLQSGI
+90 QASLQPGLS
-98 PSMEITQ
+98 SLELTQ
-105 DHVFTLT
+105 EHIFTLT
-112 DTEAH
+112 DTEAT
-117 FIPLLRTRVLNANIR
+117 FIPLLRTRVFNATIR
-132 SIVRMDGR
+132 SFVRMDGR

-146 KFDGPVTD
+146 KSDNPISD
-154 LTGLSFVVK
+154 LSGLCFVVK

-172 TVKGQILPLV
+172 TIKGQILPIV

-198 DTVLYNGSQTYNASV
+198 DTVLYNGSQTYNAAV

-223 VRIYCVKSHQ
+223 IRMYYVKNHQ
-233 HRKIIPEETESVDL
+233 ANKILPTETESVDL

-256 DFVFDKDNLILNSII
+256 DFVFDKDNLILNSIM
-271 LVNAEVRTADLSS
+271 LVNAEVHTADLTSH
-284 NTPIVRVAGFQ
+284 TPIVRVAGYQ
-295 SIGTEVDSTSQQFL
+295 SLGNEVDSSGQQFL
-309 HMLRPSTD
+309 HMLRPSSD
-317 QIFGQ
+317 QIFGN

-369 IYSLIE
+369 MYSLIE

-384 RSNVEERIPGVY
+384 RANAEERIPGVY
-396 LMLNPRAADFRN
+396 LMLNPRATDIRN
-408 DVSLSLSYVTTLGSA
+408 DVSLSLTYVTTLGSA
-423 VNDQLSDDSTFQPP
+423 INAQLSDNSTFQPP
-437 AGFSNTSVRL
+437 AGFSNNLVRL

-462 EEASLSRYYMITNDR
+462 EEAALSRYYMITNDR
-477 LVTPSDMKLFCY
+477 LVTPADIKLFCY

-516 LQAGYE
+516 WEAGFE
-522 ILVEILLNENAFIR
+522 ILVEIILNENAFIR
-536 RGFEEK
+536 RGFEDK

-556 RSTNIYPIQVTITID
+556 RSANIYPIQVTITID
-571 KTEKSELNN
+571 KQQS

>member
-13 EELLQEAIRIWRSSD
+13 EELMQEAIRIWRSSD

-53 NELENDLDQMKSDV
+53 NELENDLDHMKAEV
-67 LEEFSKMLIPYE
+67 LEEFSRMLVPYE
-79 IGHAIPATAVV
+79 VGHAIPATAVV
-90 QASLQSGI
+90 QATLQSGLS
-98 PSMEITQ
+98 SMELTQ
-105 DHVFTLT
+105 EHIFTLT
-112 DTEAH
+112 DTEAS
-117 FIPLLRTRVLNANIR
+117 FIPLLRTRVLNAAIR

-146 KFDGPVTD
+146 KFDSPITD
-154 LTGLSFVVK
+154 LSGLCFVVK

-172 TVKGQILPLV
+172 TVKGHILPIV

-198 DTVLYNGSQTYNASV
+198 DTVLYNGTQTYNAAV

-223 VRIYCVKSHQ
+223 IRMYCVKSHQ
-233 HRKIIPEETESVDL
+233 PNKILPAETESIDL

-256 DFVFDKDNLILNSII
+256 DFVFDRDNLILNSII
-271 LVNAEVRTADLSS
+271 LVNAEVHTADLTS

-295 SIGTEVDSTSQQFL
+295 SLGSEVDSSSQQFL
-309 HMLRPSTD
+309 HMLRPSSD

-364 ANDKV
+364 ASDKV
-369 IYSLIE
+369 MYSLIE

-384 RSNVEERIPGVY
+384 RANAEERIPGVY
-396 LMLNPRAADFRN
+396 LMLNPRAADIRN
-408 DVSLSLSYVTTLGSA
+408 DVSLSLTYVTTLGSA
-423 VNDQLSDDSTFQPP
+423 INGQLSDNSTFQPP
-437 AGFSNTSVRL
+437 AGFNNASVRL

-477 LVTPSDMKLFCY
+477 LVTPADMKLFCY

-516 LQAGYE
+516 WEAGYE
-522 ILVEILLNENAFIR
+522 ILVEIILNENTFIR

-542 IPQAETLMQAMMSV
+542 IPQAETLMQAMISV
-556 RSTNIYPIQVTITID
+556 RSANIYPVQVTITID
-571 KTEKSELNN
+571 KQQS

>member
-53 NELENDLDQMKSDV
+53 NELENDLDQMKSEI
-67 LEEFSKMLIPYE
+67 LEEFSRMLVPYE

-90 QASLQSGI
+90 QASLQ
-98 PSMEITQ
+98 PSLSNLELTQ
-105 DHVFTLT
+105 EHIFTLA
-112 DTEAH
+112 DTEAT
-117 FIPLLRTRVLNANIR
+117 FIPLLKTRVLNVSIR

-146 KFDGPVTD
+146 KSDNPISD
-154 LTGLSFVVK
+154 LSGLSFVVK

-172 TVKGQILPLV
+172 TVKGHILPFV

-198 DTVLYNGSQTYNASV
+198 DTVLYNGTQTYNAAV

-223 VRIYCVKSHQ
+223 IRMYCVKSHQ
-233 HRKIIPEETESVDL
+233 ANKILPTETDSIDL

-271 LVNAEVRTADLSS
+271 LVNAEVHTADLTSS
-284 NTPIVRVAGFQ
+284 TPIVRVAGYQ
-295 SIGTEVDSTSQQFL
+295 SLGNEVDSSSQQFL
-309 HMLRPSTD
+309 HMLRPSSD
-317 QIFGQ
+317 QIFGH

-369 IYSLIE
+369 MYSLIE

-384 RSNVEERIPGVY
+384 RANVEERIPGVY
-396 LMLNPRAADFRN
+396 LMLNPRAADIRK
-408 DVSLSLSYVTTLGSA
+408 DVSLSLTYVTTLGSA
-423 VNDQLSDDSTFQPP
+423 INGQLSDNSTFLPP
-437 AGFSNTSVRL
+437 AGFTNNSVRQ

-477 LVTPSDMKLFCY
+477 LVTAADIKLFCY

-516 LQAGYE
+516 WEAGYE
-522 ILVEILLNENAFIR
+522 ILVEIILNENTFIR

-542 IPQAETLMQAMMSV
+542 IPQAETLMQAMISV
-556 RSTNIYPIQVTITID
+556 RSANIYPIQVTITID
-571 KTEKSELNN
+571 KQQL

>member
-13 EELLQEAIRIWRSSD
+13 EELMQEAIRIWRSSD

-53 NELENDLDQMKSDV
+53 NELENDLDHMKAEV
-67 LEEFSKMLIPYE
+67 LEEFSRMLVPYE
-79 IGHAIPATAVV
+79 VGHAIPATAVV
-90 QASLQSGI
+90 QATLQSGLS
-98 PSMEITQ
+98 SMELTQ
-105 DHVFTLT
+105 EHIFTLT
-112 DTEAH
+112 DTEAS
-117 FIPLLRTRVLNANIR
+117 FIPLLRTRVLNATIR

-146 KFDGPVTD
+146 KFDSPITD
-154 LTGLSFVVK
+154 LSGLCFVVK

-172 TVKGQILPLV
+172 TVKGHILPIV

-198 DTVLYNGSQTYNASV
+198 DTVLYNGTQTYNAAV

-223 VRIYCVKSHQ
+223 IRMYCVKSHQ
-233 HRKIIPEETESVDL
+233 PNKILSAETESVDL

-256 DFVFDKDNLILNSII
+256 DFVFDRDNLILNSII
-271 LVNAEVRTADLSS
+271 LVNAEVHTADLTS

-295 SIGTEVDSTSQQFL
+295 SLGSEVDSSSQQFL
-309 HMLRPSTD
+309 HMLRPSSD

-364 ANDKV
+364 ASDKV

-384 RSNVEERIPGVY
+384 RANAEERIPGVY
-396 LMLNPRAADFRN
+396 LMLNPRAADIRN
-408 DVSLSLSYVTTLGSA
+408 DVSLSLTYVTTLGSA
-423 VNDQLSDDSTFQPP
+423 INGQLSDNSTFQPP
-437 AGFSNTSVRL
+437 AGFNNASVRL
-447 IATPVP
+447 IGTPVP

-477 LVTPSDMKLFCY
+477 LVTPADMKLFCY

-516 LQAGYE
+516 WEAGYE
-522 ILVEILLNENAFIR
+522 ILVEIILNENTFIR

-542 IPQAETLMQAMMSV
+542 IPQAETLMQAMISV
-556 RSTNIYPIQVTITID
+556 RSANIYPVQVTITID
-571 KTEKSELNN
+571 KQQS

>member
-53 NELENDLDQMKSDV
+53 NELENELDQMKGDV
-67 LEEFSKMLIPYE
+67 LEEFSKMLTPYE
-79 IGHAIPATAVV
+79 IGHAIPATAVI
-90 QASLQSGI
+90 QATLQSGI
-98 PSMEITQ
+98 PSMELTPE
-105 DHVFTLT
+105 HVFTLT
-112 DTEAH
+112 DTEAR
-117 FIPLLRTRVLNANIR
+117 FIPLLKTHVFNATIR

-146 KFDGPVTD
+146 KFDSPITD
-154 LTGLSFVVK
+154 LSGLSFVVK

-172 TVKGQILPLV
+172 TIKGQILPIV

-198 DTVLYNGSQTYNASV
+198 DTVLYNGSQTVNASV

-223 VRIYCVKSHQ
+223 VRMYCVKNHL
-233 HRKIIPEETESVDL
+233 HNKTLPAEIENIDM

-271 LVNAEVRTADLSS
+271 LVNAEVHTADLSS
-284 NTPIVRVAGFQ
+284 STPIVRVAGFQ

-322 FPVEVRKMSA
+322 FPIEVRKMSA

-384 RSNVEERIPGVY
+384 RANAEERIPGVY

-408 DVSLSLSYVTTLGSA
+408 DISLSVSYVTTLGSA
-423 VNDQLSDDSTFQPP
+423 INGQ
-437 AGFSNTSVRL
+437 

-477 LVTPSDMKLFCY
+477 LVTPADMKLFCY

-522 ILVEILLNENAFIR
+522 ILVEILLNENTFIR

-571 KTEKSELNN
+571 KSEK

>member
-13 EELLQEAIRIWRSSD
+13 EELMQEAIRIWRSSD

-53 NELENDLDQMKSDV
+53 NELENDLDQMKAEV
-67 LEEFSKMLIPYE
+67 LEEFSRMLVPYE

-90 QASLQSGI
+90 QATLQPGLPSLDL
-98 PSMEITQ
+98 TQ
-105 DHVFTLT
+105 EHIFTLT
-112 DTEAH
+112 DTDAT
-117 FIPLLRTRVLNANIR
+117 FIPLLRTRVLNTTIR

-146 KFDGPVTD
+146 KSDNPIAD
-154 LTGLSFVVK
+154 LSGLCFVVK

-172 TVKGQILPLV
+172 TVKGQILPIV

-198 DTVLYNGSQTYNASV
+198 DTVLYNGSQTYNAAV

-223 VRIYCVKSHQ
+223 VRMYYVKSSQ
-233 HRKIIPEETESVDL
+233 SNKILTAETDSVDL

-271 LVNAEVRTADLSS
+271 LVNAEVHTADLTS
-284 NTPIVRVAGFQ
+284 NTPIVRVAGYQ
-295 SIGTEVDSTSQQFL
+295 SLGNEVENSGQQFL
-309 HMLRPSTD
+309 HMLRPSSD
-317 QIFGQ
+317 QIFSH
-322 FPVEVRKMSA
+322 FPVEVRKMGA

-369 IYSLIE
+369 MYSLIE
-375 TLTRMRDAA
+375 TLTRLRDAA
-384 RSNVEERIPGVY
+384 RANAEERIPGVY
-396 LMLNPRAADFRN
+396 LMLNPRATDIRN
-408 DVSLSLSYVTTLGSA
+408 DVSLSISYVTTSGSA
-423 VNDQLSDDSTFQPP
+423 INAQLSESSTFQPP
-437 AGFSNTSVRL
+437 AGINNNSVRL
-447 IATPVP
+447 IATPVL

-462 EEASLSRYYMITNDR
+462 EDASLSRYYMITNDR
-477 LVTPSDMKLFCY
+477 LVTPADIKLFCY
-489 MELMTRYGITRQMV
+489 MELMTHYGITRQMV
-503 KSITVSHRQQQDR
+503 KSITVSHRPQQDR
-516 LQAGYE
+516 WEAGFE
-522 ILVEILLNENAFIR
+522 ILVEIILNENTFIR
-536 RGFEEK
+536 RGFEDK

-556 RSTNIYPIQVTITID
+556 RSANIYPIQVTITID
-571 KTEKSELNN
+571 KQQS